1 MDLLVVKAA
10 FGAAFVASV
19 AGSLW
24 RTLGAAWGP
33 GFVPV
38 VTPPTEDE
46 RVGGVDVIAFVVDSG
61 VPAHDGQMDE
71 VIFMS

>member
-1 MDLLVVKAA
+1 MDSVVVKAA
-10 FGAAFVASV
+10 FGVPFVASV

-24 RTLGAAWGP
+24 PTLGAAWGP

-46 RVGGVDVIAFVVDSG
+46 
-61 VPAHDGQMDE
+61 
-71 VIFMS
+71 